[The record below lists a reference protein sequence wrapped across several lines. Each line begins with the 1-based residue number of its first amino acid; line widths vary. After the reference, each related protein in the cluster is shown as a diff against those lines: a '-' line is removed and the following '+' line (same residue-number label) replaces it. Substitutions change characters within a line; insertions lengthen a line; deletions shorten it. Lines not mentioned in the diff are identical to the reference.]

1 MSSGK
6 SARYNRFSG
15 GSTNLPTQDITTGVS
30 PLPLEQNGNDLR
42 TQLFGRH
49 HRHKSR

>member
-15 GSTNLPTQDITTGVS
+15 GPTNLPSPDVSTGGQGQVS
-30 PLPLEQNGNDLR
+30 SVL
-42 TQLFGRH
+42 
-49 HRHKSR
+49 S

>member
-15 GSTNLPTQDITTGVS
+15 GPSNLPTPDVTTGVS
-30 PLPLEQNGNDLR
+30 SVLPLDQNGNDLR
-42 TQLFGRH
+42 TRLFGRH
-49 HRHKSR
+49 HHHKS